1 MGKNNV
7 QQIEPPPILKRWSKL
22 YWVVMINLV
31 AWLLVF
37 YTFRRIFE

>member
-1 MGKNNV
+1 MKKNHSE
-7 QQIEPPPILKRWSKL
+7 IESPPILKKWSRL

-31 AWLLVF
+31 GWLLVF